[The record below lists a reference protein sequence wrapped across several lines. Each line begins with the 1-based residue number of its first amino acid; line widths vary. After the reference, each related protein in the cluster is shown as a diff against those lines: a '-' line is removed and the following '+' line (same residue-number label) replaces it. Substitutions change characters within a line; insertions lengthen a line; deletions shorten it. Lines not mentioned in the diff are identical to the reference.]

1 MSNHTCVREK
11 ENIVDVII
19 VVWILIVTA
28 AEVRSSLAS
37 RPAPSFQNWLPTS
50 SDPQQVYS
58 GLRDVSEQLQ
68 EHRVM
73 NSSSKSTTSATL
85 RSLRMRLAG
94 LGINEDDN

>member
-1 MSNHTCVREK
+1 MSNHACVREK

-28 AEVRSSLAS
+28 ADVKSSLAS
-37 RPAPSFQNWLPTS
+37 RPAPSFQNWLPSS

-73 NSSSKSTTSATL
+73 NSSSSSTTSATL
-85 RSLRMRLAG
+85 RSLRRRLAG
-94 LGINEDDN
+94 LGINEDGN